1 MSHKYRGSIFPTE
14 DLQELWRP
22 APEFAGPML
31 PPMIAWQLRGEPKSP
46 WQIASDERAERER
59 QAARTDE
66 RQMSLAL

>member
-1 MSHKYRGSIFPTE
+1 
-14 DLQELWRP
+14 
-22 APEFAGPML
+22 ML

-66 RQMSLAL
+66 RQMSLSL